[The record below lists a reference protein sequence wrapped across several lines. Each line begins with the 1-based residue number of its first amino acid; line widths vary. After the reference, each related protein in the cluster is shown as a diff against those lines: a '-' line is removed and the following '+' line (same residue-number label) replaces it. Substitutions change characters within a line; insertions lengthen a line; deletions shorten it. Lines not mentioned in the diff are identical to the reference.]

1 MLKVGL
7 TGNYGMGKS
16 SVTGVFRKL
25 GAVTVDSD
33 EIVASLLMEDSVKG
47 LILGL
52 IGIKALNPDGSLNK
66 LYIAGKV
73 FKNKAL
79 RKRLE
84 ALLHPLVFENVGD
97 CIKKVRDRKR
107 IIIIEVPLLFEGGYQ
122 SQFDRTVTVFASRK
136 IALSRLTKAGISQK
150 QALERLRTQMD
161 IRTKKRLADYRI
173 NNNGTKKQTAAQVR
187 KIYQLLVE
195 ENEKRISKGQH
206 RP

>member
-16 SVTGVFRKL
+16 SVTGLFGKL

-33 EIVASLLMEDSVKG
+33 EIVGSLLMEESVKG
-47 LILGL
+47 QILGL
-52 IGIKALNPDGSLNK
+52 IGIRAINPDGSLNK

-73 FKNKAL
+73 FKNSTL

-84 ALLHPLVFENVGD
+84 TLLHPLVFENVGD
-97 CIKKVRDRKR
+97 YIKKVRGRSR

-122 SQFDRTVTVFASRK
+122 GQFDRTVTVFARQRT
-136 IALSRLTKAGISQK
+136 ALSRLKKAGISQK
-150 QALERLRTQMD
+150 QALERLRAQMD
-161 IRTKKRLADYRI
+161 IQIKKRISDYCI
-173 NNNGTKKQTAAQVR
+173 NNNGTKKQTEAQVR

-195 ENEKRISKGQH
+195 ENRKKISKGRH